1 MKTAKGG
8 MRSSGYKSPHYD
20 DILVLLENGGG
31 VGGARHVHL
40 LE

>member
-31 VGGARHVHL
+31 VGGARHVHF